1 MYESSGIYTELKCH
15 VQNEHAISSKLGLDI
30 KPHTPTPALT
40 ISPPLPHSSPYV

>member
-15 VQNEHAISSKLGLDI
+15 VQNKHAISSKLEQI

-40 ISPPLPHSSPYV
+40 ISLPLPHSSPYV